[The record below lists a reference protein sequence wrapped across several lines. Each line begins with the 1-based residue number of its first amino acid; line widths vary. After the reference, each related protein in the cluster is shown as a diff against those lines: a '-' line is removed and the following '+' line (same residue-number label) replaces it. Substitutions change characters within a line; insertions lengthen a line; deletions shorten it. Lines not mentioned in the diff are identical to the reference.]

1 MNFRLICLLFLLCLP
16 LHGFGQTYKITGTIS
31 DYDGIPI
38 ELVMIQEQGTA
49 NGTFSN
55 EKGQYS
61 LSISAKDS
69 CVLVY
74 STLGYVTAQRVIQDL
89 NSDMAINV
97 RMRLREYELEGVT
110 ITGSRV
116 QSNTME
122 RIQVDNARLSTDAT
136 GGSIESYVITSG
148 MGVSSSNELSTQ
160 YSVRGGSYDEN
171 IVYVNGI
178 EIYRPLLVRS
188 SQQEG
193 MSFINPDMTESVH
206 FSSGGYDA
214 RYGDKMSSVLDV
226 RYKKP
231 EEFEGSASASML
243 GGNIYLGSNNG
254 KFTQVSGFRYK
265 RGTTLLETLDTK
277 GDYDPTNIDFQTYM
291 TYAFNPKVNLSFL
304 GNYSENTYDF
314 IPTKRS
320 TSFGTMY
327 DMRNYNVYYGGWEKD
342 RFRTLFGAGILN
354 WRTTDNSSLTFQVS
368 AFQSTEDENYDITGE
383 YWLSNVMDKDNKEIT
398 GTGSFHEHAR
408 NHLRSNVINTAV
420 SGTIGLEHNTINW
433 GLSAQF
439 EDISDRIREWERYDS
454 AGYSLPHNENLLSV
468 YSNLFSENDINST
481 RFSGYIQDIYKFRIE
496 QGIFSIVAGVRG
508 SYWDYNKEFIFS
520 PRASVGFVPSRN
532 QNLKFR
538 LAGGVYYQAPFYKE
552 FRVTNTDD
560 QGNQYITLNEDIK
573 SQRSIHF
580 VLGGDYSFRFDNRPF
595 KFSTELYYKKM
606 DDLVPYLM
614 SNVRVRYYG
623 SNAAKGY
630 VTGIDMKLFG
640 QFVPGTDSW
649 LNFSLMEA
657 KQTINGEKVPMPTDQ
672 LYNFTFYYTD
682 NFPNNDKFQFNL
694 RAIWADGI
702 TFGIDGSRHTKE
714 QNPNYQRLDDYAKG
728 KRTPA
733 YRRIDIGMTYRLASE
748 NDLGHEYS
756 FWRNFKNIWLGV
768 DVFNLLDIGNVGSY
782 SWFTDVNGRS
792 TPVPD
797 RLTGRQI
804 NFKIVAEF

>member
-1 MNFRLICLLFLLCLP
+1 MNFRLICLLSIFCLSLP
-16 LHGFGQTYKITGTIS
+16 GFGQTYKITGTIS
-31 DYDGIPI
+31 DSNGIPV
-38 ELVMIQEQGTA
+38 ELATVQQKGTV

-55 EKGQYS
+55 EKGRYS
-61 LSISAKDS
+61 LSVSSKDT

-74 STLGYVTAQRVIQDL
+74 SSLGFAKTERVIPEI
-89 NSDMAINV
+89 SEDMVINV
-97 RMRLREYELEGVT
+97 RLRSQDYELDGVT

-116 QSNTME
+116 QTNTME
-122 RIQVDNARLSTDAT
+122 RIDVNNARVSTDAT
-136 GGSIESYVITSG
+136 GGSVESFVVTAG
-148 MGVSSSNELSTQ
+148 MGVSSTNELSTQ
-160 YSVRGGSYDEN
+160 YSVRGGNYDEN

-231 EEFEGSASASML
+231 EEFEGSVSASML
-243 GGNIYLGSNNG
+243 GGNVYVGSNSG
-254 KFTQVSGFRYK
+254 KFSQVSGFRYK
-265 RGTTLLETLDTK
+265 RGTTLLKTLDTK
-277 GDYDPTNIDFQTYM
+277 GDYNPTNIDFQTYM
-291 TYAFNPKVNLSFL
+291 TYTINPKLNLSFL
-304 GNYSENTYDF
+304 GNYAENTYDF
-314 IPTKRS
+314 APTTRK
-320 TSFGTMY
+320 TSFGTL
-327 DMRNYNVYYGGWEKD
+327 YNVQDYEVYYTGWEKD

-354 WRTTDNSSLTFQVS
+354 YRISDNSNITFQLS
-368 AFQSTEDENYDITGE
+368 AFQSTEEENYDIFGE
-383 YWLSNVMDKDNKEIT
+383 YWLSNVMDEDNKEVT

-408 NHLRSNVINTAV
+408 NHLRSNVINAGV
-420 SGTIGLEHNTINW
+420 SGVVGLERNTINW
-433 GLSAQF
+433 GFSYQQ

-454 AGYSLPHNENLLSV
+454 AGYSLPYNEELLSV
-468 YSNLFSENDINST
+468 YSNLFSENDIKST

-496 QGIFSIVAGVRG
+496 QGIFSIVAGIRG

-520 PRASVGFVPSRN
+520 PRASVGFIPSRN
-532 QNLKFR
+532 QNLNFR

-552 FRVTNTDD
+552 FRVTNTDGE
-560 QGNQYITLNEDIK
+560 GNQYITLNKDIK

-580 VLGGDYSFRFDNRPF
+580 VLGGDYNFRVDNRPF
-595 KFSTELYYKKM
+595 KFSSELYYKKM
-606 DDLVPYLM
+606 DDLVPYLV

-630 VTGIDMKLFG
+630 ATGIDMKLFG

-649 LNFSLMEA
+649 LGLSVMQA

-682 NFPNNDKFQFNL
+682 NFPNNDRFQFNL

-702 TFGIDGSRHTKE
+702 LFGIEGNRHVKE
-714 QNPNYQRLDDYAKG
+714 QDPNYQPINDYARG

-733 YRRIDIGMTYRLASE
+733 YRRIDIGMTYLLVNE
-748 NDLGHEYS
+748 NDPGHDYS
-756 FWRNFKNIWLGV
+756 FWRNFKNIWLGI

-782 SWFTDVNGRS
+782 SWFTDVNGRI

-797 RLTGRQI
+797 RLTGRQL
-804 NFKIVAEF
+804 NFKLVAEF